1 MSARV
6 IRFPAPLR
14 SDRNEEISKDI
25 FAAIHN
31 GMGVDGH
38 DVAAAF
44 ISKWEDASP
53 AELSAAFELSVKV
66 IRQFEWLAL
75 WKLDGTDGGAA

>member
-14 SDRNEEISKDI
+14 SDRNEEISKAI
-25 FAAIHN
+25 FAAIHL
-31 GMGVDGH
+31 GMGVDAH

-44 ISKWEDASP
+44 ISKWAGASP
-53 AELSAAFELSVKV
+53 AELHAAFELSHEVLH
-66 IRQFEWLAL
+66 QFEMLAL
-75 WKLDGTDGGAA
+75 WKLDGTDRGAA